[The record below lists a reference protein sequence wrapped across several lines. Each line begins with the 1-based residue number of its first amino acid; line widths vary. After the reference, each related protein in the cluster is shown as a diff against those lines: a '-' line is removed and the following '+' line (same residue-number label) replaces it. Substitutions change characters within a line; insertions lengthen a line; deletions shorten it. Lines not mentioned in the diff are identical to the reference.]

1 MRFDAK
7 IRSVFVFDD
16 KKVVFFK
23 GRRQPSVIIGD
34 RKEKLISWRYWDVVF
49 TIYCVKEN
57 KIKRMREFK
66 LKKNY
71 ALQVVTVE
79 KYPEGKEEPFVFKLI
94 KYYN

>member
-7 IRSVFVFDD
+7 VRSVFVLDD
-16 KKVVFFK
+16 KKVIFFR
-23 GRRQPSVIIGD
+23 GRKQPNVIVGN
-34 RKEKLISWRYWDVVF
+34 RKKKLPSWCYWNVAF

-71 ALQVVTVE
+71 VLQVVTVE

-94 KYYN
+94 KFY